1 MSKENPWKKTGSRPI
16 FENPWISLTEFQII
30 NPVGNPGTYSTI
42 HFKNL
47 AVGIIAIDDAD
58 NIALIGQYRFPIE
71 QYSWEVPAGGC
82 PVGTDPLESAKRELL
97 EETGLLAENWT
108 EIQRLHLSNSVS
120 DELAIIYLAEGLTQ
134 KEAQPEETELLE
146 YKKVPFEEALKLV
159 LNGEITDSIS
169 VAAILKV
176 KCLRTLPSLNVEATD
191 R

>member
-97 EETGLLAENWT
+97 EETGLLAENWA